1 MKKRT
6 ISILS
11 ALALLFSLAACSN
24 QDVET
29 TDGISAAQANTS
41 YTGTVSAVSTSAI
54 TVSTDSGDVTIAWT
68 EDTVFRREFGME
80 IQQPGE
86 GMGGEMLPE
95 KPDRRILRSGQS
107 GWNAS

>member
-41 YTGTVSAVSTSAI
+41 YTAQSALSALPPLRFLQ
-54 TVSTDSGDVTIAWT
+54 TAVT
-68 EDTVFRREFGME
+68 
-80 IQQPGE
+80 
-86 GMGGEMLPE
+86 
-95 KPDRRILRSGQS
+95 
-107 GWNAS
+107 